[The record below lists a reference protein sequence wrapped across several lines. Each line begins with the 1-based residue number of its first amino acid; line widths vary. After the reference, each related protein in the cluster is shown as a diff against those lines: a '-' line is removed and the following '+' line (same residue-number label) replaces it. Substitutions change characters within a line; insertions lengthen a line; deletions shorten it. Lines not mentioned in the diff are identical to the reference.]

1 MKEKASTV
9 TRTIRAAP
17 ETLSELKRLTDE
29 LGLKNQ
35 GELFEELLQVWKL
48 KQAQESIPGMQS
60 PVEEIGVHQD
70 AIRYIVQKSEEEKKR
85 LREELSRLRLENRE
99 LKRRLGENIS

>member
-1 MKEKASTV
+1 MKEKANTV

-17 ETLSELKRLTDE
+17 ETLNEIKRLTDE
-29 LGLKNQ
+29 MGLKNQ

-60 PVEEIGVHQD
+60 PVEEINVHQD
-70 AIRYIVQKSEEEKKR
+70 AIRYIVQKSEEEKKY
-85 LREELSRLRLENRE
+85 LREELSKLRLENRA
-99 LKRRLGENIS
+99 LKRKLEGKP